1 MTGEQFIE
9 KVREIKEISSVEWDV
24 KGDYLNADEVRVK
37 DVADNGEYNL
47 LLGSPA
53 LHDKVETLLQDSW
66 VERVSFILLVNK
78 LMELQGRSE
87 RFDVNCDRISRM
99 LSSLLSDAPGSN
111 CIIKWRFLN
120 TKMQEMAL
128 KQRLFIYG
136 FAVKKSLKHR
146 KIKGFCY
153 IHPLCLGRKKVKDT

>member
-37 DVADNGEYNL
+37 VVADNG
-47 LLGSPA
+47 
-53 LHDKVETLLQDSW
+53 W

-87 RFDVNCDRISRM
+87 RFDVNCD
-99 LSSLLSDAPGSN
+99 
-111 CIIKWRFLN
+111 LN
-120 TKMQEMAL
+120 ITDVVK
-128 KQRLFIYG
+128 
-136 FAVKKSLKHR
+136 FAIRCTR
-146 KIKGFCY
+146 K
-153 IHPLCLGRKKVKDT
+153 

>member
-9 KVREIKEISSVEWDV
+9 KVREIKEISSVEWNV
-24 KGDYLNADEVRVK
+24 KGDYLNADEVRVNV
-37 DVADNGEYNL
+37 VADNGEYNGEYNL

-87 RFDVNCDRISRM
+87 RFDVNCD
-99 LSSLLSDAPGSN
+99 
-111 CIIKWRFLN
+111 LN
-120 TKMQEMAL
+120 ITDVVK
-128 KQRLFIYG
+128 
-136 FAVKKSLKHR
+136 FAIRCTR
-146 KIKGFCY
+146 K
-153 IHPLCLGRKKVKDT
+153 

>member
-37 DVADNGEYNL
+37 VVADNGEYNL

-87 RFDVNCDRISRM
+87 RFDVNCD
-99 LSSLLSDAPGSN
+99 
-111 CIIKWRFLN
+111 LN
-120 TKMQEMAL
+120 ITDVVK
-128 KQRLFIYG
+128 
-136 FAVKKSLKHR
+136 FAIR
-146 KIKGFCY
+146 CT
-153 IHPLCLGRKKVKDT
+153 RKKQKKIRRVQHWCNCKLYIKYAWYEFRAMMKG

>member
-37 DVADNGEYNL
+37 VVADNGEYNL

-87 RFDVNCDRISRM
+87 RFDVNCD
-99 LSSLLSDAPGSN
+99 
-111 CIIKWRFLN
+111 LN
-120 TKMQEMAL
+120 ITDVVK
-128 KQRLFIYG
+128 
-136 FAVKKSLKHR
+136 FAIR
-146 KIKGFCY
+146 CT
-153 IHPLCLGRKKVKDT
+153 RKKLHYKMAVFKYQNARNGIKTKAFYIRFCREKVPET

>member
-37 DVADNGEYNL
+37 VVEDNGEYNL

-87 RFDVNCDRISRM
+87 RFDVNCD
-99 LSSLLSDAPGSN
+99 
-111 CIIKWRFLN
+111 LN
-120 TKMQEMAL
+120 ITDVVK
-128 KQRLFIYG
+128 
-136 FAVKKSLKHR
+136 FAIRCTR
-146 KIKGFCY
+146 K
-153 IHPLCLGRKKVKDT
+153 

>member
-1 MTGEQFIE
+1 MKNQGGTSSTSFLFYSLYSSFYKNDKNKYFFE
-9 KVREIKEISSVEWDV
+9 KVREIKGISSVEWDV

-37 DVADNGEYNL
+37 VVADNGEYNL

-87 RFDVNCDRISRM
+87 RFDVNCD
-99 LSSLLSDAPGSN
+99 
-111 CIIKWRFLN
+111 LN
-120 TKMQEMAL
+120 ITDVVK
-128 KQRLFIYG
+128 
-136 FAVKKSLKHR
+136 FAIRCTR
-146 KIKGFCY
+146 K
-153 IHPLCLGRKKVKDT
+153 